1 MIVDSHVHLMTDTT
15 GWYAYK
21 KSAGGSDARAW
32 DSHAT
37 ALLLDE
43 SGIDRCFLFTLAGLY
58 GFNDYRAANDEVGQ
72 AAREYPERFVPFCTA
87 FPNQDPTA
95 AADEVERCLSSGFKG
110 VKFHPWLQSFPAN
123 SAYLY
128 PALEVCAKY
137 RAPVLFHTGT
147 PPYSQP
153 FQVMEQARRF
163 PSVPFIIGHFGK
175 IMFLDAVRSAELYPN
190 VYLETSGAQVA
201 DLVFAVDRIGTD
213 RILFGTDLP
222 IGGAAS
228 AKWNLVKIASA
239 IPQADRQRAIFGD
252 NALRLIAGVRLSG
265 VTGSMPSQQ
274 KIPNE

>member
-1 MIVDSHVHLMTDTT
+1 MIVDAHVHLMSDTT

-32 DSHAT
+32 DADAT
-37 ALLLDE
+37 VRLLDE
-43 SGIDRCFLFTLAGLY
+43 SGIDRCWLFTLAGLY
-58 GFNDYRAANDEVGQ
+58 GFNDCRAANNQVIE
-72 AAREYPERFVPFCTA
+72 AARQHADRLIPFCTA
-87 FPNQDPTA
+87 FPNQDAEGA
-95 AADEVERCLSSGFKG
+95 AAEIRRCLDLGCKG

-128 PALEVCAKY
+128 PTLELCAE
-137 RAPVLFHTGT
+137 RATPVLFHTGT

-163 PSVPFIIGHFGK
+163 PAVPFVVGHFGK
-175 IMFLDAVRSAELYPN
+175 IMFLDAVRSAELCPN

-201 DLVFAVDRIGTD
+201 DLRFALERIGPD

-228 AKWNLVKIASA
+228 ARWNMVKIASA
-239 IPQADRQRAIFGD
+239 VSDPAVRNAIFAE
-252 NALRLIAGVRLSG
+252 NANRLAGL
-265 VTGSMPSQQ
+265 
-274 KIPNE
+274 